1 MIYTNNARRTAL
13 FAHIRRN
20 LAVKRRGRLKERTM
34 MTRDGTRVKD
44 GQGQGR
50 KEGTAV
56 VERCKG
62 RIAELV
68 TGDLVNRTE
77 ESYSLWDC

>member
-1 MIYTNNARRTAL
+1 
-13 FAHIRRN
+13 
-20 LAVKRRGRLKERTM
+20 M

-56 VERCKG
+56 VERYKG